1 MEEGMVP
8 TGSSMPTQQPLTR
21 WRDLNATSAGAVER
35 GYLLASEETL
45 TRELEEDGRF
55 IIGSDSG
62 SSTNSSPP
70 HDSDDD
76 PTATGGVI
84 RLEDVTDAFNKG
96 DGAMLDKRKAI
107 MTHDSVGSMRDIY
120 GQGAGHSI
128 GGGIGPNTGTLA
140 LMLGE

>member
-1 MEEGMVP
+1 MEICI
-8 TGSSMPTQQPLTR
+8 T
-21 WRDLNATSAGAVER
+21 
-35 GYLLASEETL
+35 EELVKLKKHSKTL

-76 PTATGGVI
+76 PPATGGVI

-96 DGAMLDKRKAI
+96 DGAMVDKGKAI
-107 MTHDSVGSMRDIY
+107 MTHNSVGSMRDIY

-128 GGGIGPNTGTLA
+128 GGGIGPNSGTLA